1 LIFILIQIYNMAKHS
16 RRHSRRQMGGE
27 NYTSATTYGM
37 AVNGDTNAQYN
48 RVFGTEYA
56 NVPGNTIIGAQG
68 QNVTP
73 VSQMPTAANLAA
85 AQSGGKRRRH
95 GGFLGEEA
103 LVPLAVLGPQQT
115 YGRKKGGSV
124 SACQSAGRRRRR
136 GGFLGEVVN
145 QAVVPMALLGMQ
157 QTYRR
162 KRGGSVSASQSAGKT
177 RRRGGF
183 LGEVV
188 NQAVVPMTLLG
199 MQQTYGRKKGGS
211 RHTRRHKKH

>member
-1 LIFILIQIYNMAKHS
+1 MTKHS
-16 RRHSRRQMGGE
+16 RRQRGGG
-27 NYTSATTYGM
+27 NYSSASSYGTF
-37 AVNGDTNAQYN
+37 VNGDTNAQYN
-48 RVFGTEYA
+48 RVFGPEYA

-73 VSQMPTAANLAA
+73 ASQMPTSANLAA
-85 AQSGGKRRRH
+85 AQSAGKRRRH
-95 GGFLGEEA
+95 GGFVGEEA
-103 LVPLAVLGPQQT
+103 LVPLSLLGMQQT
-115 YGRKKGGSV
+115 YRGKKGGSV

-188 NQAVVPMTLLG
+188 NQAVVPFGILG
-199 MQQTYGRKKGGS
+199 MQQTYGRKSRGG